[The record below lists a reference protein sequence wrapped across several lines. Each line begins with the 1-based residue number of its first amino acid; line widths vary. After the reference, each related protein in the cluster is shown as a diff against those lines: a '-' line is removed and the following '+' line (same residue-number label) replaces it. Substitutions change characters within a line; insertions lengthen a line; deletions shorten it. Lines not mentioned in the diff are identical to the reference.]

1 MTASAPSA
9 HALNALTAA
18 ATGRRACEHCGE
30 AFEPRRKWAR
40 FCATA
45 CRRAQ
50 FGDELRRRIIHEYL
64 SGLGRKGAAARKARK
79 AVA

>member
-1 MTASAPSA
+1 MSAAPA
-9 HALNALTAA
+9 ALNALTAA

-40 FCATA
+40 FCSTA
-45 CRRAQ
+45 HRKAH
-50 FGDELRRRIIHEYL
+50 FDVALRRRIIHEYL
-64 SGLGRKGAAARKARK
+64 SGLGRKGAAARKAKR